1 MDSIAASEALSRS
14 RGEKTRSAT
23 GTDADDINY
32 SLTLGRL
39 FETIRQES
47 DNGKQKIAFIAPRF
61 ILDGCL
67 ADPTLLAKQLKAKLM
82 TLGYAVEREDD
93 KLFISWDRQ
102 DTNKRERPMS
112 LIRGRAIIPPSST
125 TGPPRTPVRLA
136 PTNGQAVFA
145 KKKIKKKN

>member
-93 KLFISWDRQ
+93 KLFIRWDRE
-102 DTNKRERPMS
+102 DTKKRERPM
-112 LIRGRAIIPPSST
+112 
-125 TGPPRTPVRLA
+125 
-136 PTNGQAVFA
+136 
-145 KKKIKKKN
+145 